1 MICLPSSLYFT
12 DSCSFSAPT
21 FLIFSLSS
29 SSSVLRRKHNTNNWL
44 SQAMSSLWFLKL
56 SLKCL
61 DHLAW
66 YLCNA
71 CFFFIACGWLV
82 RIIGIKFKYLP
93 EKNFNKG
100 KKIERERGDDDD
112 RVWITSVLLIMSHK
126 ETIERKG
133 ESI

>member
-1 MICLPSSLYFT
+1 MIST
-12 DSCSFSAPT
+12 SAASWRT
-21 FLIFSLSS
+21 LLSLSTKGAI
-29 SSSVLRRKHNTNNWL
+29 V
-44 SQAMSSLWFLKL
+44 
-56 SLKCL
+56 
-61 DHLAW
+61 AW
-66 YLCNA
+66 N
-71 CFFFIACGWLV
+71 FIACGWLIK
-82 RIIGIKFKYLP
+82 IIGIKFKYLP

>member
-1 MICLPSSLYFT
+1 MRDRTKLWLVPWFSTLPALDFLTKTSFRLYLYFT

-71 CFFFIACGWLV
+71 CFFFIASLLWWSHM
-82 RIIGIKFKYLP
+82 
-93 EKNFNKG
+93 KNLSF
-100 KKIERERGDDDD
+100 
-112 RVWITSVLLIMSHK
+112 TFFFFVLLVQCCEWYH
-126 ETIERKG
+126 TIK
-133 ESI
+133 